1 MKEHQNIEW
10 KSSWRDEYLKWICGF
25 ANAQG
30 GVLDIGRNDYGRV
43 VGLADAAK
51 LMEELPN
58 KVRDLLGLMVAV
70 NLRMEE
76 GKEYLEIR
84 VDAYPSPIS
93 YKGEYYF
100 RSGSTNQ
107 MLKAAALDRFL
118 LRKHGRTWDSVPHPG
133 VGCGDLNGILLPNPA
148 ETRSE
153 ACKAMI

>member
-1 MKEHQNIEW
+1 
-10 KSSWRDEYLKWICGF
+10 
-25 ANAQG
+25 
-30 GVLDIGRNDYGRV
+30 
-43 VGLADAAK
+43 
-51 LMEELPN
+51 
-58 KVRDLLGLMVAV
+58 MVAV

-107 MLKAAALDRFL
+107 RLKAAALNRFL

-133 VGCGDLNGILLPNPA
+133 VHCGDLDAGTLATFRRLALKSGRLPDVVLNEPDPGLLEKLRLTERDYLARAATLLFHPHPQRYFTGA
-148 ETRSE
+148 SVKIGYFQSIADLR
-153 ACKAMI
+153 